1 MWGRISGLFWFA
13 FPWWLRMLNVSLGA
27 SQPFEF
33 PQLRILCLA
42 LFPLFIRLFGS
53 LETNFLSSLYIL
65 DIIPLLD
72 VELVIIFNQSVGCY
86 FVLLTVFFA
95 LQKLCNFI
103 RFVLFRKSF
112 PVPMCSRFF
121 PVFFS
126 ISFSVFGLCGGPLST
141 WTWACT
147 SRWELV
153 NLHSY
158 AY

>member
-1 MWGRISGLFWFA
+1 M
-13 FPWWLRMLNVSLGA
+13 
-27 SQPFEF
+27 
-33 PQLRILCLA
+33 
-42 LFPLFIRLFGS
+42 
-53 LETNFLSSLYIL
+53 SSLYIL
-65 DIIPLLD
+65 DIRPISD
-72 VELVIIFNQSVGCY
+72 AELVKIFYQSVGCY

-141 WTWACT
+141 WT
-147 SRWELV
+147 
-153 NLHSY
+153 
-158 AY
+158 